1 MLSSTVQT
9 LLRSPLFIISIT
21 ALASLLL
28 SASLLQQ
35 QHTQRLDLRTGHY
48 GNALAS
54 LAAKQ
59 ATDATLNHDLV
70 SLQVTVSDVARNPH
84 VLNSTIHDVESRLL
98 VQAGESPNTG
108 DYAQRDHRSYT
119 APITLHDSV
128 AGYVTVTVD
137 SQALYEQQDDTWL
150 LALLGL
156 TAALLLLSILNVR
169 QRPSDAKTT
178 DHNSNAANQ
187 LQSDPATATAESLG
201 DDTIIISL
209 YFQCINWP
217 TLKQQLSSTLK
228 QQLQEDLQRQLS
240 GINTLYSGRINCAQE
255 DAVELQ
261 FTGDD
266 LGNTTFRAICAA
278 QLFFQLLNSRC
289 AGIQL
294 DYASAIYRS
303 EEASSLKQHIH
314 NHRRQQQLASTLQS
328 RPVKTL
334 LLDGQDCATSQLL
347 QRVQVQAELIDGHW
361 FAVEGLQPSYQG
373 LLDKQAKQLLGL
385 QED

>member
-9 LLRSPLFIISIT
+9 LLRSPLFIISTT
-21 ALASLLL
+21 ALVCLLL
-28 SASLLQQ
+28 SASLLQH
-35 QHTQRLDLRTGHY
+35 QHTQRLDLRTAHY

-84 VLNSTIHDVESRLL
+84 ILNSTIHDVESRLL

-108 DYAQRDHRSYT
+108 NYTQRDHRSYT

-137 SQALYEQQDDTWL
+137 SQALFEQQDDSWL

-156 TAALLLLSILNVR
+156 AAALLVLSLLNVR
-169 QRPSDAKTT
+169 QGPSSAKNT
-178 DHNSNAANQ
+178 DNSGAQSELQ
-187 LQSDPATATAESLG
+187 LSPATAATEQLG
-201 DDTIIISL
+201 DDAIIISL
-209 YFQCINWP
+209 CFQCINWP
-217 TLKQQLSSTLK
+217 TLKQQLGNTLK
-228 QQLQEDLQRQLS
+228 QQLFEDLQSQLS
-240 GINTLYSGRINCAQE
+240 GINTLYSGRVEFAQE
-255 DAVELQ
+255 DFVELQ
-261 FTGDD
+261 FIGDD

-294 DYASAIYRS
+294 QYASAVYRS
-303 EEASSLKQHIH
+303 EKASVLKQHIH
-314 NHRRQQQLASTLQS
+314 NHRRQQQLATTLQS
-328 RPVKTL
+328 HSAKTL

-347 QRVQVQAELIDGHW
+347 QRVQVQPELIDGHW

-373 LLDKQAKQLLGL
+373 LLDKQAKQLQGL
-385 QED
+385 QEA